1 MEPKETGE
9 ADGGVVVTEPDIF
22 RNQIC
27 LKTCPAPAAFTLLPS
42 LVQAA
47 TSSPVSYLPF
57 LPPLFSA

>member
-9 ADGGVVVTEPDIF
+9 ADGGVVVTGLDIF
-22 RNQIC
+22 RNQI
-27 LKTCPAPAAFTLLPS
+27 CPAPAAFTLLPS